1 MCSSS
6 HHRGTSTPTQA
17 TTHPPHLCTS
27 IGSSYHT
34 LKREEPLNV
43 QVACTH
49 SGHLAWMSDPHDGT
63 IHDAEA
69 LRRCGLLDV
78 PATDLPDEDTTAP
91 CRQQGVCRT
100 GHDHPEEKIPHLALH
115 PNDRTYNRTVNQ
127 IRYKVERVITNSKHG
142 AS

>member
-1 MCSSS
+1 
-6 HHRGTSTPTQA
+6 
-17 TTHPPHLCTS
+17 
-27 IGSSYHT
+27 
-34 LKREEPLNV
+34 
-43 QVACTH
+43 
-49 SGHLAWMSDPHDGT
+49 MSDPHDGT

-78 PATDLPDEDTTAP
+78 PATDRPDEDTTAP